1 MVAVEVK
8 MASFYR
14 AEAVRLR
21 AVAQRTQHSEI
32 KVELLAIA
40 ARFEKLAQFAESK
53 LDATDVL
60 NRR

>member
-1 MVAVEVK
+1 

-21 AVAQRTQHSEI
+21 AIAQRTQHSEI

-40 ARFEKLAQFAESK
+40 ARFEKLAQFSESR
-53 LDATDVL
+53 LDAAAVL
-60 NRR
+60 KRR